1 MSKGKNIMVNSYDH
15 TNNFNLPLYKDSTP
29 ADFRDGYNSAM
40 RSVDENMLNISTDI
54 NKANANLTAL
64 GADTPEKAATLATD
78 IANGSNAHHLL
89 TFMGITDDTSAGEH
103 INAIEQN
110 HTDTQNNTNAIE
122 QNHTATQN
130 NTNALTA
137 LGAETVDKATALKT
151 TIGVARLNATNNT
164 NALTALGA
172 ETITKAT
179 ALKNTINNKQDK
191 PPVQTELV
199 AIGDSYFEGSSTT
212 TPATDSM
219 IAVASRLLG
228 LTCHNLAVGG
238 TGFHNGDT
246 TGDNTFSKQLDKA
259 AARITDKTAVKYVVI
274 GGGRN
279 DPDSLTYN
287 EVADTLTKAKKLFP
301 DSEICFIPMLWDS
314 TYPTGK
320 SHNYSTMLN
329 AGNYTDT
336 WTVQDAPSWGL
347 YRDNEMTDIH
357 PNTTGATRYGHY
369 IANAIKHNLTT
380 QPRVE
385 RWESINKDPG
395 MTDTNVS
402 ECNVYINGTTVT
414 INMRAHL
421 LKWST
426 NAIYQINGASTL
438 GIWKLLL
445 AWFDDATPVRV
456 KFDGHKLSVV
466 DVFPGSTA
474 GGPNKI
480 LNTYF
485 TFNIMDL

>member
-1 MSKGKNIMVNSYDH
+1 MTDY
-15 TNNFNLPLYKDSTP
+15 TTNFNLEKYQTGDAANLNDQYNASMDIIDDNMYK
-29 ADFRDGYNSAM
+29 
-40 RSVDENMLNISTDI
+40 I
-54 NKANANLTAL
+54 NTNANTAGGKAAQALETAQNNTKNLTAL
-64 GADTPEKAATLATD
+64 GV
-78 IANGSNAHHLL
+78 
-89 TFMGITDDTSAGEH
+89 
-103 INAIEQN
+103 
-110 HTDTQNNTNAIE
+110 TDTE
-122 QNHTATQN
+122 TATQLKNKIDTTATNLATTTKTAN
-130 NTNALTA
+130 NAANNLNA
-137 LGAETVDKATALKT
+137 LGANTVE
-151 TIGVARLNATNNT
+151 NATN
-164 NALTALGA
+164 
-172 ETITKAT
+172 
-179 ALKNTINNKQDK
+179 LKNRINDTYTKNESDNRYLPIPTVQD
-191 PPVQTELV
+191 TLI
-199 AIGDSYFEGSSTT
+199 AIGDSYFEGFRTT

-219 IAVASRLLG
+219 IVVASRLLG
-228 LTCHNLAVGG
+228 LTCHNFAVGG

-259 AARITDKTAVKYVVI
+259 AARITNKTSVKYIVI

-287 EVADTLTKAKKLFP
+287 EVANTLTKAKRLFP

-336 WTVQDAPSWGL
+336 WTVRDAPSWGL

-357 PNTTGATRYGHY
+357 PNTNGSARYGHY
-369 IANAIKHNLTT
+369 IANILKHHLTA
-380 QPRVE
+380 QPRIE

-421 LKWST
+421 LKWAT
-426 NAIYQINGASTL
+426 DAIYQINGASTL
-438 GIWKLLL
+438 GIWKIML

-466 DVFPGSTA
+466 DVFTGSAA

-480 LNTYF
+480 LNAYF
-485 TFNIMDL
+485 TFNIMDF

>member
-1 MSKGKNIMVNSYDH
+1 MTDY
-15 TNNFNLPLYKDSTP
+15 TTNFNLEKYQTGDAANLNDQYNASMDIIDNNMYK
-29 ADFRDGYNSAM
+29 
-40 RSVDENMLNISTDI
+40 I
-54 NKANANLTAL
+54 NTNANTAGGKATQALETAQNNTKNLTAL
-64 GADTPEKAATLATD
+64 GVT
-78 IANGSNAHHLL
+78 
-89 TFMGITDDTSAGEH
+89 
-103 INAIEQN
+103 
-110 HTDTQNNTNAIE
+110 NTE
-122 QNHTATQN
+122 TATQLKNKIDTTATNLATTTKTAN
-130 NTNALTA
+130 NAANNLNA
-137 LGAETVDKATALKT
+137 LGANTVE
-151 TIGVARLNATNNT
+151 NATN
-164 NALTALGA
+164 
-172 ETITKAT
+172 
-179 ALKNTINNKQDK
+179 LKNRINDTYTKNESDNRYLPIPTVQD
-191 PPVQTELV
+191 TLI
-199 AIGDSYFEGSSTT
+199 AIGDSYFEGFRTT

-228 LTCHNLAVGG
+228 LTCHNFAVGG

-259 AARITDKTAVKYVVI
+259 AAQITDKTNVKYVVI

-287 EVADTLTKAKKLFP
+287 EVANTLTKAKRLFP
-301 DSEICFIPMLWDS
+301 DSEICFIPMLWDN

-357 PNTTGATRYGHY
+357 PNTNGAARYGHY
-369 IANAIKHNLTT
+369 IANILKHHLTA
-380 QPRVE
+380 QPRIE
-385 RWESINKDPG
+385 RWENINKDPD

-438 GIWKLLL
+438 GIWKIML

-466 DVFPGSTA
+466 DTFPGNTGA
-474 GGPNKI
+474 PNNI
-480 LNTYF
+480 LNAYF
-485 TFNIMDL
+485 TFNIMDF

>member
-1 MSKGKNIMVNSYDH
+1 MTAY
-15 TNNFNLPLYKDSTP
+15 TTNFNLEKYQTGDAANLNDQYNASMDIIDTNLYK
-29 ADFRDGYNSAM
+29 
-40 RSVDENMLNISTDI
+40 I
-54 NKANANLTAL
+54 NTNANTAGGKATQALETAQNNTKNLTAL
-64 GADTPEKAATLATD
+64 GV
-78 IANGSNAHHLL
+78 
-89 TFMGITDDTSAGEH
+89 
-103 INAIEQN
+103 
-110 HTDTQNNTNAIE
+110 TDTT
-122 QNHTATQN
+122 TATQLKNKIDTTATNLATTTETAN
-130 NTNALTA
+130 NAANNLNA
-137 LGAETVDKATALKT
+137 LGANTVE
-151 TIGVARLNATNNT
+151 NATN
-164 NALTALGA
+164 
-172 ETITKAT
+172 
-179 ALKNTINNKQDK
+179 LKNRINDTYTKNESDNRYLQIPNTQD
-191 PPVQTELV
+191 TLI
-199 AIGDSYFEGSSTT
+199 AIGDSYFEGLSTN

-219 IAVASRLLG
+219 IVVASRLLG
-228 LTCHNLAVGG
+228 LTCHNFAVGG

-259 AARITDKTAVKYVVI
+259 AARITNKTTVKYVVI

-287 EVADTLTKAKKLFP
+287 EVANTLTKAKQLFP

-329 AGNYTDT
+329 AGKYTNT
-336 WTVQDAPSWGL
+336 WTAQDAPSWGL

-357 PNTTGATRYGHY
+357 PNTNGAARYGHY
-369 IANAIKHNLTT
+369 IANILKHHLTA

-385 RWESINKDPG
+385 RWENINKDPG

-414 INMRAHL
+414 INIRAHL

-426 NAIYQINGASTL
+426 DAIYQINGASTV
-438 GIWKLLL
+438 GIWKILL

-456 KFDGHKLSVV
+456 KFDGHRLSIV
-466 DVFPGSTA
+466 DIFPGSA
-474 GGPNKI
+474 GGAPNKI

-485 TFNIMDL
+485 TFNIMDF

>member
-1 MSKGKNIMVNSYDH
+1 M
-15 TNNFNLPLYKDSTP
+15 TNYTTNFNLEKYQTGDAANLNDQYNTSMDIIDNNMYK
-29 ADFRDGYNSAM
+29 
-40 RSVDENMLNISTDI
+40 I
-54 NKANANLTAL
+54 NTNANTAGGKATQALETAQNNTKNLTAL
-64 GADTPEKAATLATD
+64 GV
-78 IANGSNAHHLL
+78 
-89 TFMGITDDTSAGEH
+89 
-103 INAIEQN
+103 
-110 HTDTQNNTNAIE
+110 TDTT
-122 QNHTATQN
+122 TATQLKNKIDTTATNLVTTTKTAN
-130 NTNALTA
+130 NAANNLNA
-137 LGAETVDKATALKT
+137 LGANTVE
-151 TIGVARLNATNNT
+151 NATN
-164 NALTALGA
+164 
-172 ETITKAT
+172 
-179 ALKNTINNKQDK
+179 LKNRINDTYTKNESDARYLQIPNTQD
-191 PPVQTELV
+191 TLI
-199 AIGDSYFEGSSTT
+199 AIGDSYFEGFRTT

-228 LTCHNLAVGG
+228 LTCHNFAVGG

-246 TGDNTFSKQLDKA
+246 TGDNTFSKQLNKA
-259 AARITDKTAVKYVVI
+259 AAQITNKTSVKYVVI

-287 EVADTLTKAKKLFP
+287 EVADTLTKAKTLFP

-357 PNTTGATRYGHY
+357 PNTSGSARYGHY
-369 IANAIKHNLTT
+369 IANILKYHLTA

-385 RWESINKDPG
+385 RWESINRDPG

-421 LKWST
+421 LKWAT
-426 NAIYQINGASTL
+426 DAIYQINGASTL
-438 GIWKLLL
+438 GIWKIML

-466 DVFPGSTA
+466 DVFPGNAT
-474 GGPNKI
+474 GGPDKI
-480 LNTYF
+480 LNTCF
-485 TFNIMDL
+485 TFNIMDF

>member
-1 MSKGKNIMVNSYDH
+1 MTDY
-15 TNNFNLPLYKDSTP
+15 TTNFNLEKYQTGDAANLNDQYNASMDIIDDNMYK
-29 ADFRDGYNSAM
+29 
-40 RSVDENMLNISTDI
+40 I
-54 NKANANLTAL
+54 NTNANTAGGKATQALETAQNNTKNLTAL
-64 GADTPEKAATLATD
+64 GV
-78 IANGSNAHHLL
+78 
-89 TFMGITDDTSAGEH
+89 
-103 INAIEQN
+103 
-110 HTDTQNNTNAIE
+110 TDTK
-122 QNHTATQN
+122 TATQLKNKIDTTATNLATTTETAN
-130 NTNALTA
+130 NAANNLNA
-137 LGAETVDKATALKT
+137 LGANTVK
-151 TIGVARLNATNNT
+151 NATN
-164 NALTALGA
+164 
-172 ETITKAT
+172 
-179 ALKNTINNKQDK
+179 LKNRINDTYTKNESDNRYLPIPTVQD
-191 PPVQTELV
+191 TLI
-199 AIGDSYFEGSSTT
+199 AIGDSYFEGFRTT

-228 LTCHNLAVGG
+228 LTCRNFAVGS

-259 AARITDKTAVKYVVI
+259 AAQITDKTTVKYVVI

-279 DPDSLTYN
+279 DPNSLTYN
-287 EVADTLTKAKKLFP
+287 EVADTLTKAKTLFP

-357 PNTTGATRYGHY
+357 PNTSGSARYGHY
-369 IANAIKHNLTT
+369 IANILKYHLTA

-414 INMRAHL
+414 INMRARL

-426 NAIYQINGASTL
+426 DAIYQINGASTL
-438 GIWKLLL
+438 GIWKLML

-456 KFDGHKLSVV
+456 KFNGHQLSVV
-466 DVFPGSTA
+466 DVFPGSAA
-474 GGPNKI
+474 GGPNI

-485 TFNIMDL
+485 TFNIMDF

>member
-1 MSKGKNIMVNSYDH
+1 MTDY
-15 TNNFNLPLYKDSTP
+15 TTNFNLEKYQTGDAANLNDQYNVSMDIIDDNMYK
-29 ADFRDGYNSAM
+29 
-40 RSVDENMLNISTDI
+40 I
-54 NKANANLTAL
+54 NTNANTAGGKATQALETAQNNTKNLTAL
-64 GADTPEKAATLATD
+64 GV
-78 IANGSNAHHLL
+78 
-89 TFMGITDDTSAGEH
+89 
-103 INAIEQN
+103 
-110 HTDTQNNTNAIE
+110 TDTE
-122 QNHTATQN
+122 TATQLKNKIDTTATNLVTTTETAN
-130 NTNALTA
+130 NAANNLNA
-137 LGAETVDKATALKT
+137 LGANTVE
-151 TIGVARLNATNNT
+151 NATN
-164 NALTALGA
+164 
-172 ETITKAT
+172 
-179 ALKNTINNKQDK
+179 LKNRINDTYTKNESDNRYLPIPTVQD
-191 PPVQTELV
+191 TLI
-199 AIGDSYFEGSSTT
+199 AIGDSYFEGFRTT

-228 LTCHNLAVGG
+228 LTCHNFAVGG

-246 TGDNTFSKQLDKA
+246 TGDNTFSKQLNKA
-259 AARITDKTAVKYVVI
+259 AAQTTDKTRVKYVVI

-287 EVADTLTKAKKLFP
+287 EVADTLTKAKQLFP

-336 WTVQDAPSWGL
+336 WTVRDAPSWGL
-347 YRDNEMTDIH
+347 YRDTEMTDIH
-357 PNTTGATRYGHY
+357 PNTNGAARYGHY
-369 IANAIKHNLTT
+369 IANILKYHLKA

-421 LKWST
+421 LKWAT
-426 NAIYQINGASTL
+426 DAIYQINGASTV
-438 GIWKLLL
+438 GIWKIML

-466 DVFPGSTA
+466 DVFPGGA
-474 GGPNKI
+474 IGGPNKM

-485 TFNIMDL
+485 TFNIMDF

>member
-1 MSKGKNIMVNSYDH
+1 MTDY
-15 TNNFNLPLYKDSTP
+15 TTNFNLEKYQTGDAANLNDQYNASMDIIDDTIYK
-29 ADFRDGYNSAM
+29 
-40 RSVDENMLNISTDI
+40 I
-54 NKANANLTAL
+54 NTNANTAGGKATQALETAQNNTKNLTAL
-64 GADTPEKAATLATD
+64 GV
-78 IANGSNAHHLL
+78 
-89 TFMGITDDTSAGEH
+89 
-103 INAIEQN
+103 
-110 HTDTQNNTNAIE
+110 TDTE
-122 QNHTATQN
+122 TATQLKNKIDTTATNLATTTETAN
-130 NTNALTA
+130 NAANNLNA
-137 LGAETVDKATALKT
+137 LGANTVK
-151 TIGVARLNATNNT
+151 NATN
-164 NALTALGA
+164 
-172 ETITKAT
+172 
-179 ALKNTINNKQDK
+179 LKNRINDTYTKNESDNRYLPIPTIQD
-191 PPVQTELV
+191 TLI
-199 AIGDSYFEGSSTT
+199 AIGDSYFEGFRTT

-219 IAVASRLLG
+219 IVVASRLLG
-228 LTCHNLAVGG
+228 LTCHNFAVGG
-238 TGFHNGDT
+238 TGFHNGDN

-259 AARITDKTAVKYVVI
+259 AARITDKISVKYVVI

-279 DPDSLTYN
+279 DPNSLTYD
-287 EVADTLTKAKKLFP
+287 EVADTLTKAKTLFP

-357 PNTTGATRYGHY
+357 PNTSGAARYGHY
-369 IANAIKHNLTT
+369 IANILKHHLTA

-395 MTDTNVS
+395 MTNTDAS
-402 ECNVYINGTTVT
+402 ECNVYINGTAVT

-421 LKWST
+421 IKWAT
-426 NAIYQINGASTL
+426 DAIYQINGASTL
-438 GIWKLLL
+438 GIWKIML

-466 DVFPGSTA
+466 DVFPGSAA
-474 GGPNKI
+474 GGPDKT
-480 LNTYF
+480 LNAYF

>member
-1 MSKGKNIMVNSYDH
+1 MVNSYDH
-15 TNNFNLPLYKDSTP
+15 TNNFNLPLYKDNTP

-40 RSVDENMLNISTDI
+40 RSVDENMLNISTGI

-64 GADTPEKAATLATD
+64 GADTPEKAATLATN
-78 IANGSNAHHLL
+78 IANGNTAHHLL
-89 TFMGITDDTSAGEH
+89 TYMGITDDTSAGEH

-110 HTDTQNNTNAIE
+110 HTDTQNNTNA
-122 QNHTATQN
+122 
-130 NTNALTA
+130 
-137 LGAETVDKATALKT
+137 
-151 TIGVARLNATNNT
+151 
-164 NALTALGA
+164 LTALGA
-172 ETITKAT
+172 ETIDKAT

-199 AIGDSYFEGSSTT
+199 AIGDSYFKGLRTT

-219 IAVASRLLG
+219 IAVASQLLG
-228 LTCHNLAVGG
+228 LTCHNFAVGG
-238 TGFHNGDT
+238 VGFHNGDT
-246 TGDNTFSKQLDKA
+246 TGDNTFNKQLDKA
-259 AARITDKTAVKYVVI
+259 AAQITDKTSVKYVVI

-329 AGNYTDT
+329 AGNYTNT

-347 YRDNEMTDIH
+347 YRNTEMTDIH
-357 PNTTGATRYGHY
+357 PNTAGAKRYGNY
-369 IANAIKHNLTT
+369 IANVLKHHLTA

-385 RWESINKDPG
+385 RWENINKDSNI
-395 MTDTNVS
+395 TDTSVS

-414 INMRAHL
+414 LNARAHL

-426 NAIYQINGASTL
+426 DPIYQINGASTL
-438 GIWKLLL
+438 GIWKIML

-456 KFDGHKLSVV
+456 KFDGHYLSVV
-466 DVFPGSTA
+466 DVFLGSGT
-474 GGPNKI
+474 GGPNKT

>member
-1 MSKGKNIMVNSYDH
+1 MTDY
-15 TNNFNLPLYKDSTP
+15 TTNFNLEKYQTGDAANLNDQYNASMDIIDNNMYK
-29 ADFRDGYNSAM
+29 
-40 RSVDENMLNISTDI
+40 I
-54 NKANANLTAL
+54 NTNANTAGGKATQALETAQNNTKNLTAL
-64 GADTPEKAATLATD
+64 GV
-78 IANGSNAHHLL
+78 
-89 TFMGITDDTSAGEH
+89 
-103 INAIEQN
+103 
-110 HTDTQNNTNAIE
+110 TDTT
-122 QNHTATQN
+122 TATQLKNKIDTTATNLVTTTETAN
-130 NTNALTA
+130 NAANNLNA
-137 LGAETVDKATALKT
+137 LGANTVK
-151 TIGVARLNATNNT
+151 NATN
-164 NALTALGA
+164 
-172 ETITKAT
+172 
-179 ALKNTINNKQDK
+179 LKNRINDTYTKNESDNRYLQIPNAQD
-191 PPVQTELV
+191 TLI
-199 AIGDSYFEGSSTT
+199 AIGDSYFEGFRTT

-228 LTCHNLAVGG
+228 LTCHNYAVGG

-246 TGDNTFSKQLDKA
+246 TGDNTFSKQLNKA
-259 AARITDKTAVKYVVI
+259 AARINDKTSVKYVVI

-287 EVADTLTKAKKLFP
+287 EVADTLTKAKQLFP

-357 PNTTGATRYGHY
+357 PNTNGAARYGHY
-369 IANAIKHNLTT
+369 IANILKYHLTA

-421 LKWST
+421 LKWT
-426 NAIYQINGASTL
+426 TDAIYQINGASTL
-438 GIWKLLL
+438 GIWKIML

-466 DVFPGSTA
+466 DVFSGSAA

-480 LNTYF
+480 LNSYF
-485 TFNIMDL
+485 TFNIMDF

>member
-1 MSKGKNIMVNSYDH
+1 M
-15 TNNFNLPLYKDSTP
+15 TNYTTHFNLEKYQTGDAANLNDQYNASMDIIDDTMYK
-29 ADFRDGYNSAM
+29 
-40 RSVDENMLNISTDI
+40 I
-54 NKANANLTAL
+54 NTNANTAGGKATQALETAQNNTKNLTAL
-64 GADTPEKAATLATD
+64 GV
-78 IANGSNAHHLL
+78 
-89 TFMGITDDTSAGEH
+89 
-103 INAIEQN
+103 
-110 HTDTQNNTNAIE
+110 TDTE
-122 QNHTATQN
+122 TATQLKNKIDTTATNLVATTKTAN
-130 NTNALTA
+130 NAADSLNA
-137 LGAETVDKATALKT
+137 LGANTVE
-151 TIGVARLNATNNT
+151 NAT
-164 NALTALGA
+164 
-172 ETITKAT
+172 K
-179 ALKNTINNKQDK
+179 LKNRINDTYTKNESDNRYLKIPNTQD
-191 PPVQTELV
+191 TLI
-199 AIGDSYFEGSSTT
+199 AIGDSYFEGFRTT

-228 LTCHNLAVGG
+228 LTCHNFAVGG

-246 TGDNTFSKQLDKA
+246 TGDNTFNKQLAKA
-259 AARITDKTAVKYVVI
+259 AAQITDKTSVKYVVI

-287 EVADTLTKAKKLFP
+287 EVADTLTKAKTLFP

-320 SHNYSTMLN
+320 SHNYSTMIN

-336 WTVQDAPSWGL
+336 WTVRDAPSWGL

-357 PNTTGATRYGHY
+357 PNTNGAARYGHY
-369 IANAIKHNLTT
+369 IANILKYHLKA

-421 LKWST
+421 LKWAT
-426 NAIYQINGASTL
+426 DAIYQINGASTI
-438 GIWKLLL
+438 GIWKIML

-466 DVFPGSTA
+466 DVFPGSAT
-474 GGPNKI
+474 GGPNKM
-480 LNTYF
+480 LNAYF
-485 TFNIMDL
+485 TFNIMDF

>member
-1 MSKGKNIMVNSYDH
+1 M
-15 TNNFNLPLYKDSTP
+15 TNYTTNFNLEKYQTGDAANLNDQYNASMDIIDDNMYK
-29 ADFRDGYNSAM
+29 
-40 RSVDENMLNISTDI
+40 I
-54 NKANANLTAL
+54 NTNANTAGGKAAQALETAQNNTKNLTAL
-64 GADTPEKAATLATD
+64 GV
-78 IANGSNAHHLL
+78 
-89 TFMGITDDTSAGEH
+89 
-103 INAIEQN
+103 
-110 HTDTQNNTNAIE
+110 TDTK
-122 QNHTATQN
+122 TATQLKNKIDTTATNLATTTKTAN
-130 NTNALTA
+130 NAANNLNA
-137 LGAETVDKATALKT
+137 LGANTVE
-151 TIGVARLNATNNT
+151 NATN
-164 NALTALGA
+164 
-172 ETITKAT
+172 
-179 ALKNTINNKQDK
+179 LKNRINDTYTKNESDNRYLQIPNAQD
-191 PPVQTELV
+191 TLI
-199 AIGDSYFEGSSTT
+199 AIGDSYFEGFRTT

-228 LTCHNLAVGG
+228 LTCHNYAVGG

-246 TGDNTFSKQLDKA
+246 AGDNTFSKQLNKA
-259 AARITDKTAVKYVVI
+259 AARINDKTSVKYVVI

-287 EVADTLTKAKKLFP
+287 EVADTLTKAKQLFP

-357 PNTTGATRYGHY
+357 PNTSGAARYGHY
-369 IANAIKHNLTT
+369 IANILKYHLTA

-421 LKWST
+421 LKWT
-426 NAIYQINGASTL
+426 TDAIYQINGASTL
-438 GIWKLLL
+438 GIWKIML

-466 DVFPGSTA
+466 DVFPGGAT

-480 LNTYF
+480 LNSYF
-485 TFNIMDL
+485 TFNIMDF

>member
-1 MSKGKNIMVNSYDH
+1 MTDY
-15 TNNFNLPLYKDSTP
+15 TTNFNLEKYQTGDAANLNDQYNASMDIIDDNMYK
-29 ADFRDGYNSAM
+29 
-40 RSVDENMLNISTDI
+40 I
-54 NKANANLTAL
+54 NTNANTAGGKATQALETAQNNTKNLTAL
-64 GADTPEKAATLATD
+64 GV
-78 IANGSNAHHLL
+78 
-89 TFMGITDDTSAGEH
+89 
-103 INAIEQN
+103 
-110 HTDTQNNTNAIE
+110 TDTE
-122 QNHTATQN
+122 TATQLKNKIDTTATNLATTTETAN
-130 NTNALTA
+130 NAANNLNA
-137 LGAETVDKATALKT
+137 LGANTVE
-151 TIGVARLNATNNT
+151 NATN
-164 NALTALGA
+164 
-172 ETITKAT
+172 
-179 ALKNTINNKQDK
+179 LKNRINDTYTKNESDNRYLPIPTVQD
-191 PPVQTELV
+191 TLI
-199 AIGDSYFEGSSTT
+199 AIGDSYFEGFRTT

-228 LTCHNLAVGG
+228 LTCHNFAVGG

-259 AARITDKTAVKYVVI
+259 AAQITDKTTVKYVVI

-279 DPDSLTYN
+279 DPNSLTYN
-287 EVADTLTKAKKLFP
+287 EVADTLTKAKTLFP

-357 PNTTGATRYGHY
+357 PNTSGSARYGHY
-369 IANAIKHNLTT
+369 IANILKYHLTA

-414 INMRAHL
+414 INMRARL

-426 NAIYQINGASTL
+426 DAIYQINGASTL
-438 GIWKLLL
+438 GIWKLML

-456 KFDGHKLSVV
+456 KFNGHQLSVV
-466 DVFPGSTA
+466 DVFPGSAT
-474 GGPNKI
+474 GGPNNI

-485 TFNIMDL
+485 TFNIMDF

>member
-1 MSKGKNIMVNSYDH
+1 MTDY
-15 TNNFNLPLYKDSTP
+15 TTNFNLEKYQTGDAANLNDQYNTSMDIIDNNMYK
-29 ADFRDGYNSAM
+29 
-40 RSVDENMLNISTDI
+40 I
-54 NKANANLTAL
+54 NTNANTAGGKATQALETAQNNTKNLTALGVTNTTTATQLKNKIDTTATNLVTTTETANNAANNLTAL
-64 GADTPEKAATLATD
+64 GA
-78 IANGSNAHHLL
+78 
-89 TFMGITDDTSAGEH
+89 
-103 INAIEQN
+103 
-110 HTDTQNNTNAIE
+110 NT
-122 QNHTATQN
+122 
-130 NTNALTA
+130 
-137 LGAETVDKATALKT
+137 VK
-151 TIGVARLNATNNT
+151 NATN
-164 NALTALGA
+164 
-172 ETITKAT
+172 
-179 ALKNTINNKQDK
+179 LKNRINDTYTKNESDNRYLQIPNTQD
-191 PPVQTELV
+191 TLI
-199 AIGDSYFEGSSTT
+199 AIGDSYFEGFRTT
-212 TPATDSM
+212 TPASDSM

-228 LTCHNLAVGG
+228 LTCHNFAVGG

-246 TGDNTFSKQLDKA
+246 TGDNTFSKQLNKA
-259 AARITDKTAVKYVVI
+259 AARITDKTSVKYVVI

-279 DPDSLTYN
+279 DPDTLTYN
-287 EVADTLTKAKKLFP
+287 EVADTLTKAKTLFP

-329 AGNYTDT
+329 AGNYTGT

-357 PNTTGATRYGHY
+357 PNTSGSARYGHY
-369 IANAIKHNLTT
+369 IANILKYHLTA

-421 LKWST
+421 LKWTT

-438 GIWKLLL
+438 GIWKIML

-466 DVFPGSTA
+466 DVFPGSAT

-480 LNTYF
+480 LNAYF
-485 TFNIMDL
+485 TFNIMDF

>member
-1 MSKGKNIMVNSYDH
+1 MTDY
-15 TNNFNLPLYKDSTP
+15 TTNFNLEKYQTGDAANLNDQYNASMDIIDDNLYK
-29 ADFRDGYNSAM
+29 
-40 RSVDENMLNISTDI
+40 I
-54 NKANANLTAL
+54 NTNANTAGGKATQALETAQNNTKNLTAL
-64 GADTPEKAATLATD
+64 GVTDTATATQ
-78 IANGSNAHHLL
+78 LK
-89 TFMGITDDTSAGEH
+89 TK
-103 INAIEQN
+103 INNTTE
-110 HTDTQNNTNAIE
+110 TTQNNTNK
-122 QNHTATQN
+122 
-130 NTNALTA
+130 LTA
-137 LGAETVDKATALKT
+137 LGVTDTVTATQ
-151 TIGVARLNATNNT
+151 
-164 NALTALGA
+164 
-172 ETITKAT
+172 
-179 ALKNTINNKQDK
+179 LKNRINDTYTKNESDNRYLPIPTVQD
-191 PPVQTELV
+191 TLI
-199 AIGDSYFEGSSTT
+199 AIGDSYFEGFRTN

-228 LTCHNLAVGG
+228 LTCHNFAVGG
-238 TGFHNGDT
+238 TGFHNGDS

-259 AARITDKTAVKYVVI
+259 AARITDKTSVKYVVI

-287 EVADTLTKAKKLFP
+287 EVADTLNKAKQLFP

-336 WTVQDAPSWGL
+336 WTVKDAPSWGL
-347 YRDNEMTDIH
+347 YRDTEMTDIH
-357 PNTTGATRYGHY
+357 PNTNGSARYGHY
-369 IANAIKHNLTT
+369 ITNILKHHLTA

-421 LKWST
+421 LKWAT
-426 NAIYQINGASTL
+426 DPIYQINGASTL
-438 GIWKLLL
+438 GIWKILL

-456 KFDGHKLSVV
+456 KFDGHRLSVV
-466 DVFPGSTA
+466 DVFTGSAT

-480 LNTYF
+480 INAYF
-485 TFNIMDL
+485 TFNIMDF

>member
-1 MSKGKNIMVNSYDH
+1 MTDY
-15 TNNFNLPLYKDSTP
+15 TTNFNLEKYQTGDAANLNDQYNASMDIIDDNMYKINT
-29 ADFRDGYNSAM
+29 N
-40 RSVDENMLNISTDI
+40 VNIAGG
-54 NKANANLTAL
+54 KATQALETAQNNTKNLTAL
-64 GADTPEKAATLATD
+64 GV
-78 IANGSNAHHLL
+78 
-89 TFMGITDDTSAGEH
+89 
-103 INAIEQN
+103 
-110 HTDTQNNTNAIE
+110 TDTE
-122 QNHTATQN
+122 TATQLKKQIDTTATNLVTTTETAN
-130 NTNALTA
+130 NAANNLNA
-137 LGAETVDKATALKT
+137 LGANTVE
-151 TIGVARLNATNNT
+151 NAT
-164 NALTALGA
+164 
-172 ETITKAT
+172 K
-179 ALKNTINNKQDK
+179 LKNRINDTYTKNESDNRYLQI
-191 PPVQTELV
+191 PNTQNTLI
-199 AIGDSYFEGSSTT
+199 AIGDSYFEGFRTT

-228 LTCHNLAVGG
+228 LTCHNFAVGG

-246 TGDNTFSKQLDKA
+246 TGDNTFSKQLNKA
-259 AARITDKTAVKYVVI
+259 AARITDKTSVKYVVI

-279 DPDSLTYN
+279 DPNSLTYN
-287 EVADTLTKAKKLFP
+287 EVADTLTKAKQLFP
-301 DSEICFIPMLWDS
+301 YSEICFIPMLWDS

-320 SHNYSTMLN
+320 SHNYSTMLH
-329 AGNYTDT
+329 AGNYTNT

-357 PNTTGATRYGHY
+357 PNTSGAARYGHY
-369 IANAIKHNLTT
+369 IANILKHHLTA
-380 QPRVE
+380 QPRIE
-385 RWESINKDPG
+385 RWESINKDPN

-438 GIWKLLL
+438 GIWKLML

-456 KFDGHKLSVV
+456 KFDGHVLSVV
-466 DVFPGSTA
+466 DIFPGSAA

-485 TFNIMDL
+485 TFNIMDF

>member
-1 MSKGKNIMVNSYDH
+1 MTDY
-15 TNNFNLPLYKDSTP
+15 TTNFNLEKYQTGDAANLNDQYNASMDIIDANLYK
-29 ADFRDGYNSAM
+29 
-40 RSVDENMLNISTDI
+40 I
-54 NKANANLTAL
+54 NTNANTAGGKATQALETAQKNTQNLTAL
-64 GADTPEKAATLATD
+64 GVTNTETATQLK
-78 IANGSNAHHLL
+78 NK
-89 TFMGITDDTSAGEH
+89 
-103 INAIEQN
+103 INNTAE
-110 HTDTQNNTNAIE
+110 TAQNNTNK
-122 QNHTATQN
+122 
-130 NTNALTA
+130 LTA
-137 LGAETVDKATALKT
+137 LNTKTVD
-151 TIGVARLNATNNT
+151 NT

-172 ETITKAT
+172 ETIAKAT

-191 PPVQTELV
+191 SPVQTELV
-199 AIGDSYFEGSSTT
+199 AIGDSYFEGFRTT

-228 LTCHNLAVGG
+228 LTCHNFAVGS

-246 TGDNTFSKQLDKA
+246 AGDNTFSKQLDKA
-259 AARITDKTAVKYVVI
+259 AAQINNKTSVKYVVI

-287 EVADTLTKAKKLFP
+287 ETANTLTKAKKLFP
-301 DSEICFIPMLWDS
+301 DSEICFIPMMWDN

-320 SHNYSTMLN
+320 SHNYSLMLN
-329 AGNYTDT
+329 AGNETDT
-336 WTVQDAPSWGL
+336 WTVRDAPSWGL
-347 YRDNEMTDIH
+347 YRDTEMTDIH
-357 PNTTGATRYGHY
+357 PNTDGAARYGHY
-369 IANAIKHNLTT
+369 IANILKHHLTA

-385 RWESINKDPG
+385 RWESINKDPS

-421 LKWST
+421 LKWT
-426 NAIYQINGASTL
+426 TDAIYQINGASTV
-438 GIWKLLL
+438 GIWKIML

-466 DVFPGSTA
+466 DIFPGSAA

-480 LNTYF
+480 LNTCF
-485 TFNIMDL
+485 TFNIMDF

>member
-1 MSKGKNIMVNSYDH
+1 M
-15 TNNFNLPLYKDSTP
+15 TNYTTHFNLEKYQTGDAANLNDQYNASMDIIDDNMYK
-29 ADFRDGYNSAM
+29 
-40 RSVDENMLNISTDI
+40 I
-54 NKANANLTAL
+54 NTNANTAGSKATQALETAQNNTKNLTAL
-64 GADTPEKAATLATD
+64 GV
-78 IANGSNAHHLL
+78 
-89 TFMGITDDTSAGEH
+89 
-103 INAIEQN
+103 
-110 HTDTQNNTNAIE
+110 TDTE
-122 QNHTATQN
+122 TATQLKNKIDTTATNLVTTTKTAN
-130 NTNALTA
+130 NAANNLNA
-137 LGAETVDKATALKT
+137 LGAN
-151 TIGVARLNATNNT
+151 TIENATN
-164 NALTALGA
+164 
-172 ETITKAT
+172 
-179 ALKNTINNKQDK
+179 LKNRINDTYTKNESDNRYLPIPTVQD
-191 PPVQTELV
+191 TLI
-199 AIGDSYFEGSSTT
+199 AIGDSYFEGFRTT

-228 LTCHNLAVGG
+228 LTCHNFAVGG

-246 TGDNTFSKQLDKA
+246 TGDNTFSKQLNKA
-259 AARITDKTAVKYVVI
+259 AAQITDKTRVKYVVI

-287 EVADTLTKAKKLFP
+287 DVADTLTKAKQLFP

-336 WTVQDAPSWGL
+336 WTVRDAPSWGL
-347 YRDNEMTDIH
+347 YRDTEMADIH
-357 PNTTGATRYGHY
+357 PNTNGAARYGHY
-369 IANAIKHNLTT
+369 IANILKYHLKA

-385 RWESINKDPG
+385 RWESINKDAA

-421 LKWST
+421 LKWAT
-426 NAIYQINGASTL
+426 DAIYQINGASTI
-438 GIWKLLL
+438 GIWKILL

-466 DVFPGSTA
+466 DVSLDGAT
-474 GGPNKI
+474 GGPNKM

-485 TFNIMDL
+485 TFNIMDF